1 MKKRI
6 KSFCA
11 ALLAIIII
19 FSSSATIS
27 DAASKQL
34 IIINSK
40 YNTLNFYENN
50 ILVKKFKC
58 ATGKASTPTPQR
70 KTTIVNK
77 IKNRPYYKLG
87 IPGGDPRNP
96 LGKRWMGLNMYGY
109 GTTYGIHGTNNE
121 SSIGKNVSGGC
132 IRMYNKDVE
141 WLFNRIRVGAT
152 VIIKSTSNSDEWIAK
167 QYGIKLKKTW
177 YTQNGYKYY
186 RKSNGKN
193 AVGWNTID
201 GKTYYFD
208 SKGRMQTGLKTI
220 SGNKYYLGT
229 DGVRRTGWQ
238 TIKGS
243 KYYFEKSGNRK
254 GQAVKGKIKISGRYY
269 YFDSNYKMITNKKVK
284 IGDYYYYFDKDG
296 KMVTDKKVKVG
307 SYYYYFDTNGK
318 MVKNK
323 VVKDYYYGS
332 DGKLVINKIQGNYC
346 TDKNGK
352 IRKNVIVNNYYFSSD
367 GKMVKNKRVN
377 YKNDYYYF
385 DSNGKMVKNKEIG
398 YSYYGENGKAY
409 KSCVK
414 DINGY
419 TYTFNESGMI
429 TNKVEIKEDTNP
441 EESTET
447 QVPQENTQNKETQ
460 QNNED
465 TSLEEAV

>member
-238 TIKGS
+238 TINGS
-243 KYYFEKSGNRK
+243 KYYFKKTGSNK
-254 GQAVKGKIKISGRYY
+254 GQALKGKRKISGNYY
-269 YFDSNYKMITNKKVK
+269 YFDSNYKM
-284 IGDYYYYFDKDG
+284 
-296 KMVTDKKVKVG
+296 
-307 SYYYYFDTNGK
+307 
-318 MVKNK
+318 VKNK
-323 VVKDYYYGS
+323 LVKDYYYGK
-332 DGKLVINKIQGNYC
+332 DGKLV
-346 TDKNGK
+346 
-352 IRKNVIVNNYYFSSD
+352 
-367 GKMVKNKRVN
+367 KNKKVS
-377 YKNDYYYF
+377 YKNDYYYVG
-385 DSNGKMVKNKEIG
+385 SNGKIVKNKEINN
-398 YSYYGENGKAY
+398 SYYGENGKAY
-409 KSCVK
+409 KSCEKV
-414 DINGY
+414 INGII
-419 TYTFNESGMI
+419 YTFDEKGNIVSKVSESEN
-429 TNKVEIKEDTNP
+429 TPEEQPIKEDNQEKINEQNI
-441 EESTET
+441 EEE
-447 QVPQENTQNKETQ
+447 
-460 QNNED
+460 
-465 TSLEEAV
+465 SLEEAM

>member
-220 SGNKYYLGT
+220 SGKKYYLGT
-229 DGVRRTGWQ
+229 DGVRKTGWQ
-238 TIKGS
+238 TINGS
-243 KYYFEKSGNRK
+243 KYYFKKTGSNK
-254 GQAVKGKIKISGRYY
+254 GQALKGKIKISGNYY
-269 YFDSNYKMITNKKVK
+269 YFDSNC
-284 IGDYYYYFDKDG
+284 
-296 KMVTDKKVKVG
+296 
-307 SYYYYFDTNGK
+307 K

-323 VVKDYYYGS
+323 LVKDYYYGK
-332 DGKLVINKIQGNYC
+332 DGKLV
-346 TDKNGK
+346 
-352 IRKNVIVNNYYFSSD
+352 
-367 GKMVKNKRVN
+367 KNKKVS
-377 YKNDYYYF
+377 YKNDYYYVG
-385 DSNGKMVKNKEIG
+385 SNGKIVKNKEINN
-398 YSYYGENGKAY
+398 SYYGENGKAY
-409 KSCVK
+409 KSCEKV
-414 DINGY
+414 INGII
-419 TYTFNESGMI
+419 YTFDEKGNIVSKVSESEN
-429 TNKVEIKEDTNP
+429 TPEEQPIKEDNQEKINEQNI
-441 EESTET
+441 EEE
-447 QVPQENTQNKETQ
+447 
-460 QNNED
+460 
-465 TSLEEAV
+465 SLEEAM

>member
-220 SGNKYYLGT
+220 SGKKYYLGT

-238 TIKGS
+238 TINGS
-243 KYYFEKSGNRK
+243 KYYFKKTGSNK
-254 GQAVKGKIKISGRYY
+254 GQALKGKRKISGNYY
-269 YFDSNYKMITNKKVK
+269 YFDSNYKM
-284 IGDYYYYFDKDG
+284 
-296 KMVTDKKVKVG
+296 
-307 SYYYYFDTNGK
+307 
-318 MVKNK
+318 VKNK
-323 VVKDYYYGS
+323 LVKDYYYGK
-332 DGKLVINKIQGNYC
+332 DGKLVK
-346 TDKNGK
+346 DKK
-352 IRKNVIVNNYYFSSD
+352 VS
-367 GKMVKNKRVN
+367 
-377 YKNDYYYF
+377 YKNDYYYVG
-385 DSNGKMVKNKEIG
+385 SNGKIVKNKEIDN
-398 YSYYGENGKAY
+398 SYYGKNGKAY
-409 KSCVK
+409 KSCEKV
-414 DINGY
+414 INGII
-419 TYTFNESGMI
+419 YTFDEKGNIVSKVSESEN
-429 TNKVEIKEDTNP
+429 TPEEQPIKEDNQEKINEQNI
-441 EESTET
+441 EEE
-447 QVPQENTQNKETQ
+447 
-460 QNNED
+460 
-465 TSLEEAV
+465 SLEEAM

>member
-238 TIKGS
+238 TINGS
-243 KYYFEKSGNRK
+243 KYYFKKSGSNK
-254 GQAVKGKIKISGRYY
+254 GQALKGKIKISGNYY
-269 YFDSNYKMITNKKVK
+269 YFDSNC
-284 IGDYYYYFDKDG
+284 
-296 KMVTDKKVKVG
+296 
-307 SYYYYFDTNGK
+307 K

-323 VVKDYYYGS
+323 LVKDYYYGK
-332 DGKLVINKIQGNYC
+332 DGKLVK
-346 TDKNGK
+346 DKK
-352 IRKNVIVNNYYFSSD
+352 VS
-367 GKMVKNKRVN
+367 
-377 YKNDYYYF
+377 YKNDYYYVG
-385 DSNGKMVKNKEIG
+385 SNGKIVKNKEIDN
-398 YSYYGENGKAY
+398 SYYGKNGKAY
-409 KSCVK
+409 KSCEKV
-414 DINGY
+414 INGII
-419 TYTFNESGMI
+419 YTFDEKGNIVSKVSESEN
-429 TNKVEIKEDTNP
+429 TPEEQPIKEDNQEKINEQNI
-441 EESTET
+441 EEE
-447 QVPQENTQNKETQ
+447 
-460 QNNED
+460 
-465 TSLEEAV
+465 SLEEAM

>member
-238 TIKGS
+238 TINGS
-243 KYYFEKSGNRK
+243 KYYFKKTGSNK
-254 GQAVKGKIKISGRYY
+254 GQALKGKIKISGNYY
-269 YFDSNYKMITNKKVK
+269 YFDSNC
-284 IGDYYYYFDKDG
+284 
-296 KMVTDKKVKVG
+296 
-307 SYYYYFDTNGK
+307 K

-323 VVKDYYYGS
+323 LVKDYYYGK
-332 DGKLVINKIQGNYC
+332 DGKLVK
-346 TDKNGK
+346 DKQVKYKDVYYYVGSNGK
-352 IRKNVIVNNYYFSSD
+352 I
-367 GKMVKNKRVN
+367 
-377 YKNDYYYF
+377 
-385 DSNGKMVKNKEIG
+385 VKNKEIDN
-398 YSYYGENGKAY
+398 SYYGKNGKAY
-409 KSCVK
+409 KSCEKV
-414 DINGY
+414 INGII
-419 TYTFNESGMI
+419 YTFDEKGNIVSKVSESEN
-429 TNKVEIKEDTNP
+429 TPEEQPIKEDNQEKINEQNI
-441 EESTET
+441 EEE
-447 QVPQENTQNKETQ
+447 
-460 QNNED
+460 
-465 TSLEEAV
+465 SLEEAM

>member
-238 TIKGS
+238 TINGS
-243 KYYFEKSGNRK
+243 KYYFKKTGSNK
-254 GQAVKGKIKISGRYY
+254 GQALKGKIKISGNYY
-269 YFDSNYKMITNKKVK
+269 YFDSNYKM
-284 IGDYYYYFDKDG
+284 
-296 KMVTDKKVKVG
+296 
-307 SYYYYFDTNGK
+307 
-318 MVKNK
+318 VKNK
-323 VVKDYYYGS
+323 LVKDYYYGK
-332 DGKLVINKIQGNYC
+332 DGKLV
-346 TDKNGK
+346 
-352 IRKNVIVNNYYFSSD
+352 
-367 GKMVKNKRVN
+367 KNKKVS
-377 YKNDYYYF
+377 YKNDYYYVG
-385 DSNGKMVKNKEIG
+385 SNGKIVKNKEINN
-398 YSYYGENGKAY
+398 SYYGENGKAY
-409 KSCVK
+409 KSCEKV
-414 DINGY
+414 INGII
-419 TYTFNESGMI
+419 YTFDEKGNIVSKVSENEK
-429 TNKVEIKEDTNP
+429 TPEEQPIKEDNQEKINEQNI
-441 EESTET
+441 EEE
-447 QVPQENTQNKETQ
+447 
-460 QNNED
+460 
-465 TSLEEAV
+465 SLEEAM

>member
-220 SGNKYYLGT
+220 SGKKYYLGT
-229 DGVRRTGWQ
+229 DGVRKTGWQ
-238 TIKGS
+238 TINGS
-243 KYYFEKSGNRK
+243 KYYFKKTGSNK
-254 GQAVKGKIKISGRYY
+254 GQALKGKIKISGNYY
-269 YFDSNYKMITNKKVK
+269 YFDSNC
-284 IGDYYYYFDKDG
+284 
-296 KMVTDKKVKVG
+296 
-307 SYYYYFDTNGK
+307 K

-323 VVKDYYYGS
+323 LVKDYYYGK
-332 DGKLVINKIQGNYC
+332 DGKLVK
-346 TDKNGK
+346 DKK
-352 IRKNVIVNNYYFSSD
+352 VS
-367 GKMVKNKRVN
+367 
-377 YKNDYYYF
+377 YKNDYYYVG
-385 DSNGKMVKNKEIG
+385 SNGKIVKNKEINN
-398 YSYYGENGKAY
+398 SYYCENGKAY
-409 KSCVK
+409 KSCEKV
-414 DINGY
+414 INGII
-419 TYTFNESGMI
+419 YTFDEKGNIVSKVSESEN
-429 TNKVEIKEDTNP
+429 TPEEQPIKEDNQEKINEQNI
-441 EESTET
+441 EEE
-447 QVPQENTQNKETQ
+447 
-460 QNNED
+460 
-465 TSLEEAV
+465 SLEEAM

>member
-152 VIIKSTSNSDEWIAK
+152 VIIKKTSNSDVWIAK

-186 RKSNGKN
+186 RKENDKD

-220 SGNKYYLGT
+220 SGKKYYLGT
-229 DGVRRTGWQ
+229 DGVRKTGWQ
-238 TIKGS
+238 TINGS
-243 KYYFEKSGNRK
+243 KYYFKKSGSNK
-254 GQAVKGKIKISGRYY
+254 GQALKGKIKISGNYY
-269 YFDSNYKMITNKKVK
+269 YFDSNC
-284 IGDYYYYFDKDG
+284 
-296 KMVTDKKVKVG
+296 
-307 SYYYYFDTNGK
+307 K

-323 VVKDYYYGS
+323 LVKDYYYGK
-332 DGKLVINKIQGNYC
+332 DGKLVK
-346 TDKNGK
+346 DKK
-352 IRKNVIVNNYYFSSD
+352 VS
-367 GKMVKNKRVN
+367 
-377 YKNDYYYF
+377 YKNDYYYVG
-385 DSNGKMVKNKEIG
+385 SNGKIVKNKEIDN
-398 YSYYGENGKAY
+398 SYYGKNGKAY
-409 KSCVK
+409 KSCEKV
-414 DINGY
+414 INGII
-419 TYTFNESGMI
+419 YTFDEKGNIVSKVSESEN
-429 TNKVEIKEDTNP
+429 TPEEQPIKEDNQEKINEQNI
-441 EESTET
+441 EEE
-447 QVPQENTQNKETQ
+447 
-460 QNNED
+460 
-465 TSLEEAV
+465 SLEEAM

>member
-220 SGNKYYLGT
+220 SGKKYYLGT

-238 TIKGS
+238 TINGS
-243 KYYFEKSGNRK
+243 KYYFKKTGSNK
-254 GQAVKGKIKISGRYY
+254 GQALKGKIKISGNYY
-269 YFDSNYKMITNKKVK
+269 YFDSNC
-284 IGDYYYYFDKDG
+284 
-296 KMVTDKKVKVG
+296 
-307 SYYYYFDTNGK
+307 K

-323 VVKDYYYGS
+323 LVKDYYYGK
-332 DGKLVINKIQGNYC
+332 DGKLVK
-346 TDKNGK
+346 DKK
-352 IRKNVIVNNYYFSSD
+352 VS
-367 GKMVKNKRVN
+367 
-377 YKNDYYYF
+377 YKNDYYYVG
-385 DSNGKMVKNKEIG
+385 SNGKIVKNKEIDN
-398 YSYYGENGKAY
+398 SYYGKNGKAY
-409 KSCVK
+409 KSCEKV
-414 DINGY
+414 INGII
-419 TYTFNESGMI
+419 YTFDEKGNIVSKVSESEN
-429 TNKVEIKEDTNP
+429 TPEEQPIKEDNQEKINEQNI
-441 EESTET
+441 EEE
-447 QVPQENTQNKETQ
+447 
-460 QNNED
+460 
-465 TSLEEAV
+465 SLEEAM

>member
-238 TIKGS
+238 TINGS
-243 KYYFEKSGNRK
+243 KYYFKKTGSNK
-254 GQAVKGKIKISGRYY
+254 GQALKGKIKISGNYY
-269 YFDSNYKMITNKKVK
+269 YFDSNC
-284 IGDYYYYFDKDG
+284 
-296 KMVTDKKVKVG
+296 
-307 SYYYYFDTNGK
+307 K

-323 VVKDYYYGS
+323 LVKDYYYGK
-332 DGKLVINKIQGNYC
+332 DGKLVK
-346 TDKNGK
+346 DKK
-352 IRKNVIVNNYYFSSD
+352 VS
-367 GKMVKNKRVN
+367 
-377 YKNDYYYF
+377 YKNDYYYVG
-385 DSNGKMVKNKEIG
+385 SNGKIVKNKEINN
-398 YSYYGENGKAY
+398 SYYGENGKAY
-409 KSCVK
+409 KSCEKV
-414 DINGY
+414 INGII
-419 TYTFNESGMI
+419 YTFDEKGNIVSKVSESEN
-429 TNKVEIKEDTNP
+429 TPEEQPIKEDNQEKINEQNI
-441 EESTET
+441 EEE
-447 QVPQENTQNKETQ
+447 
-460 QNNED
+460 
-465 TSLEEAV
+465 SLEEAM

>member
-220 SGNKYYLGT
+220 SGKKYYLGT

-238 TIKGS
+238 TRNGS
-243 KYYFEKSGNRK
+243 KYYFKKSGSNK
-254 GQAVKGKIKISGRYY
+254 GQALKGKIKISGNYY
-269 YFDSNYKMITNKKVK
+269 YFDSNC
-284 IGDYYYYFDKDG
+284 
-296 KMVTDKKVKVG
+296 
-307 SYYYYFDTNGK
+307 K

-323 VVKDYYYGS
+323 LVKDYYYGK
-332 DGKLVINKIQGNYC
+332 DGKLVK
-346 TDKNGK
+346 DKQVKYKDVYYYVGSNGK
-352 IRKNVIVNNYYFSSD
+352 I
-367 GKMVKNKRVN
+367 
-377 YKNDYYYF
+377 
-385 DSNGKMVKNKEIG
+385 VKNKEINN
-398 YSYYGENGKAY
+398 SYYGENGKAY
-409 KSCVK
+409 KSCEKV
-414 DINGY
+414 INGII
-419 TYTFNESGMI
+419 YTFDEKGNIVSKVSESEN
-429 TNKVEIKEDTNP
+429 TPEEQPIKEDNQEKINEQNI
-441 EESTET
+441 EEE
-447 QVPQENTQNKETQ
+447 
-460 QNNED
+460 
-465 TSLEEAV
+465 SLEEAM

>member
-238 TIKGS
+238 TINGS
-243 KYYFEKSGNRK
+243 KYYFKKTGSNK
-254 GQAVKGKIKISGRYY
+254 GQALKGKIKISGNYY
-269 YFDSNYKMITNKKVK
+269 YFDSNYKM
-284 IGDYYYYFDKDG
+284 
-296 KMVTDKKVKVG
+296 
-307 SYYYYFDTNGK
+307 
-318 MVKNK
+318 VKNK
-323 VVKDYYYGS
+323 LVKDYYYGK
-332 DGKLVINKIQGNYC
+332 DGKLV
-346 TDKNGK
+346 
-352 IRKNVIVNNYYFSSD
+352 
-367 GKMVKNKRVN
+367 KNKKVS
-377 YKNDYYYF
+377 YKNDYYYVG
-385 DSNGKMVKNKEIG
+385 SNGKIVKNKEINN
-398 YSYYGENGKAY
+398 SYYGENGKAY
-409 KSCVK
+409 KSCEKV
-414 DINGY
+414 INGII
-419 TYTFNESGMI
+419 YTFDEKGNIVSKVSESEN
-429 TNKVEIKEDTNP
+429 TPEEQPIKEDNQEKINEQNI
-441 EESTET
+441 EEE
-447 QVPQENTQNKETQ
+447 
-460 QNNED
+460 
-465 TSLEEAV
+465 SLEEAM

>member
-220 SGNKYYLGT
+220 SGKKYYLGT
-229 DGVRRTGWQ
+229 DGVRKTGWQ
-238 TIKGS
+238 TINGS
-243 KYYFEKSGNRK
+243 KYYFKKTGSNK
-254 GQAVKGKIKISGRYY
+254 GQALKGKIKISGNYY
-269 YFDSNYKMITNKKVK
+269 YFDSNC
-284 IGDYYYYFDKDG
+284 
-296 KMVTDKKVKVG
+296 
-307 SYYYYFDTNGK
+307 K

-323 VVKDYYYGS
+323 LVKDYYYGK
-332 DGKLVINKIQGNYC
+332 DGKLVK
-346 TDKNGK
+346 DKQVKYKDVYYYVGSNGK
-352 IRKNVIVNNYYFSSD
+352 I
-367 GKMVKNKRVN
+367 
-377 YKNDYYYF
+377 
-385 DSNGKMVKNKEIG
+385 VKNKEINN
-398 YSYYGENGKAY
+398 SYYGENGKAY
-409 KSCVK
+409 KSCEKV
-414 DINGY
+414 INGII
-419 TYTFNESGMI
+419 YTFDEKGNIVSKVSESEN
-429 TNKVEIKEDTNP
+429 TPEEQPIKEDNQEKINEQNI
-441 EESTET
+441 EEE
-447 QVPQENTQNKETQ
+447 
-460 QNNED
+460 
-465 TSLEEAV
+465 SLEEAM

>member
-152 VIIKSTSNSDEWIAK
+152 VIIKKTSNSDVWIAK

-186 RKSNGKN
+186 RKENDKD

-220 SGNKYYLGT
+220 SGKKYYLGT
-229 DGVRRTGWQ
+229 DGVRKTGWQ
-238 TIKGS
+238 TINGS
-243 KYYFEKSGNRK
+243 KYYFKKTGSNK
-254 GQAVKGKIKISGRYY
+254 GQALKGKIKISGNYY
-269 YFDSNYKMITNKKVK
+269 YFDSNYKM
-284 IGDYYYYFDKDG
+284 
-296 KMVTDKKVKVG
+296 
-307 SYYYYFDTNGK
+307 
-318 MVKNK
+318 VKNK
-323 VVKDYYYGS
+323 LVKDYYYGK
-332 DGKLVINKIQGNYC
+332 DGKLVK
-346 TDKNGK
+346 DKK
-352 IRKNVIVNNYYFSSD
+352 VS
-367 GKMVKNKRVN
+367 
-377 YKNDYYYF
+377 YKNDYYYVG
-385 DSNGKMVKNKEIG
+385 SNGKIVKNKEIDN
-398 YSYYGENGKAY
+398 SYYGKNGKAY
-409 KSCVK
+409 KSCEKV
-414 DINGY
+414 INGII
-419 TYTFNESGMI
+419 YTFDEKGNIVSKVSENEK
-429 TNKVEIKEDTNP
+429 TPEEQPIKEDNQEKINEQNI
-441 EESTET
+441 EEE
-447 QVPQENTQNKETQ
+447 
-460 QNNED
+460 
-465 TSLEEAV
+465 SLEEAM

>member
-152 VIIKSTSNSDEWIAK
+152 VIIKKTSNSDVWIAK

-186 RKSNGKN
+186 RKENDKD

-220 SGNKYYLGT
+220 SGKKYYLGT
-229 DGVRRTGWQ
+229 DGVRKTGWQ
-238 TIKGS
+238 TINGS
-243 KYYFEKSGNRK
+243 KYYFKKTGSNK
-254 GQAVKGKIKISGRYY
+254 GQALKGKRYIDGKYY
-269 YFDSNYKMITNKKVK
+269 YFDSNYKLVTSKKIK
-284 IGDYYYYFDKDG
+284 IGNYYYYFGKDG
-296 KMVTDKKVKVG
+296 VMSTNSKVKVG
-307 SYYYYFDTNGK
+307 SYYYYFGKDGKMSTNSKVKIGGNYYYFDNAGK
-318 MVKNK
+318 MV
-323 VVKDYYYGS
+323 
-332 DGKLVINKIQGNYC
+332 INKRI
-346 TDKNGK
+346 K
-352 IRKNVIVNNYYFSSD
+352 IES
-367 GKMVKNKRVN
+367 
-377 YKNDYYYF
+377 DYYYF
-385 DSNGKMVKNKEIG
+385 DSNGKMIKNQEKDT
-398 YSYYGENGKAY
+398 SYYGADGKAY
-409 KSCVK
+409 KSCTK
-414 DINGY
+414 EINGY
-419 TYTFNESGMI
+419 TYTFDKEGKITSKVKIEENTEQEVPES
-429 TNKVEIKEDTNP
+429 KE
-441 EESTET
+441 
-447 QVPQENTQNKETQ
+447 VPQSIEIPDENQPQ
-460 QNNED
+460 SED
-465 TSLEEAV
+465 VSLDEAV

>member
-238 TIKGS
+238 TINGS
-243 KYYFEKSGNRK
+243 KYYFKKTGSNK
-254 GQAVKGKIKISGRYY
+254 GQALKGKIKISG
-269 YFDSNYKMITNKKVK
+269 N
-284 IGDYYYYFDKDG
+284 
-296 KMVTDKKVKVG
+296 
-307 SYYYYFDTNGK
+307 
-318 MVKNK
+318 
-323 VVKDYYYGS
+323 
-332 DGKLVINKIQGNYC
+332 
-346 TDKNGK
+346 
-352 IRKNVIVNNYYFSSD
+352 
-367 GKMVKNKRVN
+367 
-377 YKNDYYYF
+377 YYYF
-385 DSNGKMVKNKEIG
+385 DSNGKIVKDKLVKDYYYGKDGKLVKNKKVSYKNDYYYVGSNGKIVKNKEIDN
-398 YSYYGENGKAY
+398 SYYGKNGKAY
-409 KSCVK
+409 KSCEKV
-414 DINGY
+414 INGII
-419 TYTFNESGMI
+419 YTFDEKGNIVSKVSESEN
-429 TNKVEIKEDTNP
+429 TPEEQPIKEDNQEKINEQNI
-441 EESTET
+441 EEE
-447 QVPQENTQNKETQ
+447 
-460 QNNED
+460 
-465 TSLEEAV
+465 SLEEAM

>member
-220 SGNKYYLGT
+220 SGKKYYLGT
-229 DGVRRTGWQ
+229 DGVRKTGWQ
-238 TIKGS
+238 TINGS
-243 KYYFEKSGNRK
+243 KYYFKKTGSNK
-254 GQAVKGKIKISGRYY
+254 GQALKGKRKISGNYY
-269 YFDSNYKMITNKKVK
+269 YFDSNYKM
-284 IGDYYYYFDKDG
+284 
-296 KMVTDKKVKVG
+296 
-307 SYYYYFDTNGK
+307 
-318 MVKNK
+318 VKNK
-323 VVKDYYYGS
+323 LVKDYYYGK
-332 DGKLVINKIQGNYC
+332 DGKLV
-346 TDKNGK
+346 
-352 IRKNVIVNNYYFSSD
+352 
-367 GKMVKNKRVN
+367 KNKKVS
-377 YKNDYYYF
+377 YKNDYYYVG
-385 DSNGKMVKNKEIG
+385 SNGKIVKNKEIDN
-398 YSYYGENGKAY
+398 SYYGKNGKAY
-409 KSCVK
+409 KSCEKV
-414 DINGY
+414 INGII
-419 TYTFNESGMI
+419 YTFDEKGNIVSKVSESEN
-429 TNKVEIKEDTNP
+429 TPEEQPIKEDNQEKINEQNI
-441 EESTET
+441 EEE
-447 QVPQENTQNKETQ
+447 
-460 QNNED
+460 
-465 TSLEEAV
+465 SLEEAM

>member
-238 TIKGS
+238 TINGS
-243 KYYFEKSGNRK
+243 KYYFKKSGSNK
-254 GQAVKGKIKISGRYY
+254 GQALKGKIKISGNYY
-269 YFDSNYKMITNKKVK
+269 YFDSNC
-284 IGDYYYYFDKDG
+284 
-296 KMVTDKKVKVG
+296 
-307 SYYYYFDTNGK
+307 K

-323 VVKDYYYGS
+323 LVKDYYYGK
-332 DGKLVINKIQGNYC
+332 DGKLV
-346 TDKNGK
+346 
-352 IRKNVIVNNYYFSSD
+352 
-367 GKMVKNKRVN
+367 KNKKVS
-377 YKNDYYYF
+377 YKNDYYYVG
-385 DSNGKMVKNKEIG
+385 SNGKIVKNKEINN
-398 YSYYGENGKAY
+398 SYYGKNGKAY
-409 KSCVK
+409 KSCEKV
-414 DINGY
+414 INGII
-419 TYTFNESGMI
+419 YTFDEKGNIVSKVSESEN
-429 TNKVEIKEDTNP
+429 TPEEQPIKEDNQEKINEQNI
-441 EESTET
+441 EEE
-447 QVPQENTQNKETQ
+447 
-460 QNNED
+460 
-465 TSLEEAV
+465 SLEEAM

>member
-220 SGNKYYLGT
+220 SGKKYYLGT

-238 TIKGS
+238 TINGS
-243 KYYFEKSGNRK
+243 KYYFKKTGSNK
-254 GQAVKGKIKISGRYY
+254 GQALKGKIKISGNYY
-269 YFDSNYKMITNKKVK
+269 YFDSNYKM
-284 IGDYYYYFDKDG
+284 
-296 KMVTDKKVKVG
+296 
-307 SYYYYFDTNGK
+307 
-318 MVKNK
+318 VKNK
-323 VVKDYYYGS
+323 LVKDYYYGK
-332 DGKLVINKIQGNYC
+332 DGKLVK
-346 TDKNGK
+346 DKQVKYKDVYYYVGSNGK
-352 IRKNVIVNNYYFSSD
+352 I
-367 GKMVKNKRVN
+367 
-377 YKNDYYYF
+377 
-385 DSNGKMVKNKEIG
+385 VKNKEIDN
-398 YSYYGENGKAY
+398 SYYGKNGKAY
-409 KSCVK
+409 KSCEKV
-414 DINGY
+414 INGII
-419 TYTFNESGMI
+419 YTFDEKGNIVSKVSENEK
-429 TNKVEIKEDTNP
+429 TPEEQPIKEDNQEKINEQNI
-441 EESTET
+441 EEE
-447 QVPQENTQNKETQ
+447 
-460 QNNED
+460 
-465 TSLEEAV
+465 SLEEAM

>member
-152 VIIKSTSNSDEWIAK
+152 VIIKKTSNSDVWIAK

-186 RKSNGKN
+186 RKENDKD

-220 SGNKYYLGT
+220 SGKKYYLGT
-229 DGVRRTGWQ
+229 DGVRKTGWQ
-238 TIKGS
+238 TINGS
-243 KYYFEKSGNRK
+243 KYYFKKTGSNK
-254 GQAVKGKIKISGRYY
+254 GQALKGKIKISGNYY
-269 YFDSNYKMITNKKVK
+269 YFDSNC
-284 IGDYYYYFDKDG
+284 
-296 KMVTDKKVKVG
+296 
-307 SYYYYFDTNGK
+307 K

-323 VVKDYYYGS
+323 LVKDYYYGK
-332 DGKLVINKIQGNYC
+332 DGKLVK
-346 TDKNGK
+346 DKK
-352 IRKNVIVNNYYFSSD
+352 VS
-367 GKMVKNKRVN
+367 
-377 YKNDYYYF
+377 YKNDYYYVG
-385 DSNGKMVKNKEIG
+385 SNGKIVKNKEIDN
-398 YSYYGENGKAY
+398 SYYGKNGKAY
-409 KSCVK
+409 KSCEKV
-414 DINGY
+414 INGII
-419 TYTFNESGMI
+419 YTFDEKGNIVSKVSESEN
-429 TNKVEIKEDTNP
+429 TPEEQPIKEDNQEKINEQNI
-441 EESTET
+441 EEE
-447 QVPQENTQNKETQ
+447 
-460 QNNED
+460 
-465 TSLEEAV
+465 SLEEAM

>member
-77 IKNRPYYKLG
+77 IKNRPYYTLG

-238 TIKGS
+238 TINGS
-243 KYYFEKSGNRK
+243 KYYFKKSGSNK
-254 GQAVKGKIKISGRYY
+254 GQALKGKIKISGNYY
-269 YFDSNYKMITNKKVK
+269 YFDSNYKM
-284 IGDYYYYFDKDG
+284 
-296 KMVTDKKVKVG
+296 
-307 SYYYYFDTNGK
+307 
-318 MVKNK
+318 VKNK
-323 VVKDYYYGS
+323 LVKDYYYGK
-332 DGKLVINKIQGNYC
+332 DGKLV
-346 TDKNGK
+346 
-352 IRKNVIVNNYYFSSD
+352 
-367 GKMVKNKRVN
+367 KNKKVS
-377 YKNDYYYF
+377 YKNDYYYVG
-385 DSNGKMVKNKEIG
+385 SNGKIVKNKEIDN
-398 YSYYGENGKAY
+398 SYYGKNGKAY
-409 KSCVK
+409 KSCEKV
-414 DINGY
+414 INGII
-419 TYTFNESGMI
+419 YTFDEKGNIVSKVSENEK
-429 TNKVEIKEDTNP
+429 TPEEQPIKEDNQEKINEQNI
-441 EESTET
+441 EEE
-447 QVPQENTQNKETQ
+447 
-460 QNNED
+460 
-465 TSLEEAV
+465 SLEEAM

>member
-186 RKSNGKN
+186 RKENDKD

-220 SGNKYYLGT
+220 SGKKYYLGT
-229 DGVRRTGWQ
+229 DGVRKTGWQ
-238 TIKGS
+238 TINGS
-243 KYYFEKSGNRK
+243 KYYFKKSGSNK
-254 GQAVKGKIKISGRYY
+254 GQALKGKIKISGNYY
-269 YFDSNYKMITNKKVK
+269 YFDSNC
-284 IGDYYYYFDKDG
+284 
-296 KMVTDKKVKVG
+296 
-307 SYYYYFDTNGK
+307 K

-323 VVKDYYYGS
+323 LVKDYYYGK
-332 DGKLVINKIQGNYC
+332 DGKLVK
-346 TDKNGK
+346 DKK
-352 IRKNVIVNNYYFSSD
+352 VS
-367 GKMVKNKRVN
+367 
-377 YKNDYYYF
+377 YKNDYYYVG
-385 DSNGKMVKNKEIG
+385 SNGKIVKNKEIDN
-398 YSYYGENGKAY
+398 SYYGKNGKAY
-409 KSCVK
+409 KSCEKV
-414 DINGY
+414 INGII
-419 TYTFNESGMI
+419 YTFDEKGNIVSKVSESEK
-429 TNKVEIKEDTNP
+429 TPEEQPIKEDNQEKINEQNI
-441 EESTET
+441 EEE
-447 QVPQENTQNKETQ
+447 
-460 QNNED
+460 
-465 TSLEEAV
+465 SLEEAM

>member
-152 VIIKSTSNSDEWIAK
+152 VIIKKTSNSDVWIAK

-186 RKSNGKN
+186 RKENDKD

-220 SGNKYYLGT
+220 SGKKYYLGT
-229 DGVRRTGWQ
+229 DGVRKTGWQ
-238 TIKGS
+238 TINGS
-243 KYYFEKSGNRK
+243 KYYFKKTGSNK
-254 GQAVKGKIKISGRYY
+254 GQALKGKIKISGNYY
-269 YFDSNYKMITNKKVK
+269 YFDS
-284 IGDYYYYFDKDG
+284 DY
-296 KMVTDKKVKVG
+296 
-307 SYYYYFDTNGK
+307 K

-323 VVKDYYYGS
+323 LVKDYYYGA
-332 DGKLVINKIQGNYC
+332 DGKLVK
-346 TDKNGK
+346 DKQVKYKDVYYYVGSNGK
-352 IRKNVIVNNYYFSSD
+352 I
-367 GKMVKNKRVN
+367 VKNKLVKDYYYGKDGKLVKN
-377 YKNDYYYF
+377 KKVSYKNDYYYVG
-385 DSNGKMVKNKEIG
+385 SNGKIVKNKEINN
-398 YSYYGENGKAY
+398 SYYGKNGKAY
-409 KSCVK
+409 KSCEKV
-414 DINGY
+414 INGII
-419 TYTFNESGMI
+419 YTFDEKGNIVSKVSESEN
-429 TNKVEIKEDTNP
+429 TPEEQPIKEDNQEKINEQNI
-441 EESTET
+441 EEE
-447 QVPQENTQNKETQ
+447 
-460 QNNED
+460 
-465 TSLEEAV
+465 SLEEAM

>member
-238 TIKGS
+238 TINGS
-243 KYYFEKSGNRK
+243 KYYFKKTGSNK
-254 GQAVKGKIKISGRYY
+254 GQALKGKIKISGNYY
-269 YFDSNYKMITNKKVK
+269 YFDSNYKM
-284 IGDYYYYFDKDG
+284 
-296 KMVTDKKVKVG
+296 
-307 SYYYYFDTNGK
+307 
-318 MVKNK
+318 VKNK
-323 VVKDYYYGS
+323 LVKDYYYGK
-332 DGKLVINKIQGNYC
+332 DGKLVK
-346 TDKNGK
+346 DKK
-352 IRKNVIVNNYYFSSD
+352 VS
-367 GKMVKNKRVN
+367 
-377 YKNDYYYF
+377 YKNDYYYVG
-385 DSNGKMVKNKEIG
+385 SNGKIVKNKEIDN
-398 YSYYGENGKAY
+398 SYYGKNGKAY
-409 KSCVK
+409 KSCEKV
-414 DINGY
+414 INGII
-419 TYTFNESGMI
+419 YTFDEKGNIVSKVSESEN
-429 TNKVEIKEDTNP
+429 TPEEQPIKEDNQEKINEQNI
-441 EESTET
+441 EEE
-447 QVPQENTQNKETQ
+447 
-460 QNNED
+460 
-465 TSLEEAV
+465 SLEEAM

>member
-238 TIKGS
+238 TINGS
-243 KYYFEKSGNRK
+243 KYYFKKTGSNK
-254 GQAVKGKIKISGRYY
+254 GQALKGKRKISGNYY
-269 YFDSNYKMITNKKVK
+269 YFDSNYKM
-284 IGDYYYYFDKDG
+284 
-296 KMVTDKKVKVG
+296 
-307 SYYYYFDTNGK
+307 
-318 MVKNK
+318 VKNK
-323 VVKDYYYGS
+323 LVKDYYYGK
-332 DGKLVINKIQGNYC
+332 DGKLV
-346 TDKNGK
+346 
-352 IRKNVIVNNYYFSSD
+352 
-367 GKMVKNKRVN
+367 KNKKVS
-377 YKNDYYYF
+377 YKNDYYYVG
-385 DSNGKMVKNKEIG
+385 SNGKIVKNKEINN
-398 YSYYGENGKAY
+398 SYYGENGKAY
-409 KSCVK
+409 KSCEKV
-414 DINGY
+414 INGII
-419 TYTFNESGMI
+419 YTFDEKVNIVSKVSENEK
-429 TNKVEIKEDTNP
+429 TP
-441 EESTET
+441 EE
-447 QVPQENTQNKETQ
+447 QPIK
-460 QNNED
+460 
-465 TSLEEAV
+465 

>member
-220 SGNKYYLGT
+220 SGKKYYLGT
-229 DGVRRTGWQ
+229 DGVRKTGWQ
-238 TIKGS
+238 TINGS
-243 KYYFEKSGNRK
+243 KYYFKKTGSNK
-254 GQAVKGKIKISGRYY
+254 GQALKGKIKISGNYY
-269 YFDSNYKMITNKKVK
+269 YFDSNC
-284 IGDYYYYFDKDG
+284 
-296 KMVTDKKVKVG
+296 
-307 SYYYYFDTNGK
+307 K

-323 VVKDYYYGS
+323 LVKDYYYGK
-332 DGKLVINKIQGNYC
+332 DGKLVK
-346 TDKNGK
+346 DKQVKYKDVYYYVGSNGK
-352 IRKNVIVNNYYFSSD
+352 I
-367 GKMVKNKRVN
+367 
-377 YKNDYYYF
+377 
-385 DSNGKMVKNKEIG
+385 VKNKEIDN
-398 YSYYGENGKAY
+398 SYYGKNGKAY
-409 KSCVK
+409 KSCEKV
-414 DINGY
+414 INGII
-419 TYTFNESGMI
+419 YTFDEKGNIVSKVSESEN
-429 TNKVEIKEDTNP
+429 TPEEQPIKEDNQEKINEQNI
-441 EESTET
+441 EEE
-447 QVPQENTQNKETQ
+447 
-460 QNNED
+460 
-465 TSLEEAV
+465 SLEEAM

>member
-220 SGNKYYLGT
+220 SGKKYYLGT

-238 TIKGS
+238 TINGS
-243 KYYFEKSGNRK
+243 KYYFKKTGSNK
-254 GQAVKGKIKISGRYY
+254 GQALKGKIKISGNYY
-269 YFDSNYKMITNKKVK
+269 YFDSNC
-284 IGDYYYYFDKDG
+284 
-296 KMVTDKKVKVG
+296 
-307 SYYYYFDTNGK
+307 K

-323 VVKDYYYGS
+323 LVKDYYYGK
-332 DGKLVINKIQGNYC
+332 DGKLVK
-346 TDKNGK
+346 DKQVKYKDVYYYVGSNGK
-352 IRKNVIVNNYYFSSD
+352 I
-367 GKMVKNKRVN
+367 
-377 YKNDYYYF
+377 
-385 DSNGKMVKNKEIG
+385 VKNKEIDN
-398 YSYYGENGKAY
+398 SYYGKNGKAY
-409 KSCVK
+409 KSCEKV
-414 DINGY
+414 INGII
-419 TYTFNESGMI
+419 YTFDEKGNIVSKVSESEN
-429 TNKVEIKEDTNP
+429 TPEEQPIKEDNQEKINEQNI
-441 EESTET
+441 EEE
-447 QVPQENTQNKETQ
+447 
-460 QNNED
+460 
-465 TSLEEAV
+465 SLEEAM

>member
-77 IKNRPYYKLG
+77 RKNRPYYKLG

-186 RKSNGKN
+186 RKSN
-193 AVGWNTID
+193 
-201 GKTYYFD
+201 
-208 SKGRMQTGLKTI
+208 
-220 SGNKYYLGT
+220 
-229 DGVRRTGWQ
+229 
-238 TIKGS
+238 
-243 KYYFEKSGNRK
+243 
-254 GQAVKGKIKISGRYY
+254 
-269 YFDSNYKMITNKKVK
+269 
-284 IGDYYYYFDKDG
+284 
-296 KMVTDKKVKVG
+296 
-307 SYYYYFDTNGK
+307 
-318 MVKNK
+318 
-323 VVKDYYYGS
+323 
-332 DGKLVINKIQGNYC
+332 
-346 TDKNGK
+346 
-352 IRKNVIVNNYYFSSD
+352 
-367 GKMVKNKRVN
+367 
-377 YKNDYYYF
+377 
-385 DSNGKMVKNKEIG
+385 
-398 YSYYGENGKAY
+398 
-409 KSCVK
+409 
-414 DINGY
+414 
-419 TYTFNESGMI
+419 
-429 TNKVEIKEDTNP
+429 
-441 EESTET
+441 EECK
-447 QVPQENTQNKETQ
+447 Q
-460 QNNED
+460 D
-465 TSLEEAV
+465 

>member
-238 TIKGS
+238 TINGS
-243 KYYFEKSGNRK
+243 KYYFKKTGSNK
-254 GQAVKGKIKISGRYY
+254 GQALKGKRKISGNYY
-269 YFDSNYKMITNKKVK
+269 YFDSNYKM
-284 IGDYYYYFDKDG
+284 
-296 KMVTDKKVKVG
+296 
-307 SYYYYFDTNGK
+307 
-318 MVKNK
+318 VKNK
-323 VVKDYYYGS
+323 LVKDYYYGK
-332 DGKLVINKIQGNYC
+332 DGKLV
-346 TDKNGK
+346 
-352 IRKNVIVNNYYFSSD
+352 
-367 GKMVKNKRVN
+367 KNKKVS
-377 YKNDYYYF
+377 YKNDYYYVG
-385 DSNGKMVKNKEIG
+385 SNGKIVKNKEIDN
-398 YSYYGENGKAY
+398 SYYGKNGKAY
-409 KSCVK
+409 KSCEKV
-414 DINGY
+414 INGII
-419 TYTFNESGMI
+419 YTFDEKGNIVSKVSESEN
-429 TNKVEIKEDTNP
+429 TPEEQPIKEDNQEKINEQNI
-441 EESTET
+441 EEE
-447 QVPQENTQNKETQ
+447 
-460 QNNED
+460 
-465 TSLEEAV
+465 SLEEAM

>member
-152 VIIKSTSNSDEWIAK
+152 VIIKKTSNSDVWIAK

-186 RKSNGKN
+186 RKENGKN

-220 SGNKYYLGT
+220 SGKKYYLGT
-229 DGVRRTGWQ
+229 DGVRKTGWQ
-238 TIKGS
+238 TINGS
-243 KYYFEKSGNRK
+243 KYYFKKTGSNK
-254 GQAVKGKIKISGRYY
+254 GQALKGKIKISGNYY
-269 YFDSNYKMITNKKVK
+269 YFDSNC
-284 IGDYYYYFDKDG
+284 
-296 KMVTDKKVKVG
+296 
-307 SYYYYFDTNGK
+307 K

-323 VVKDYYYGS
+323 LVKDYYYGK
-332 DGKLVINKIQGNYC
+332 DGKLVK
-346 TDKNGK
+346 DKK
-352 IRKNVIVNNYYFSSD
+352 VS
-367 GKMVKNKRVN
+367 
-377 YKNDYYYF
+377 YKNDYYYVG
-385 DSNGKMVKNKEIG
+385 SNGKIVKNKEIDN
-398 YSYYGENGKAY
+398 SYYGKNGKAY
-409 KSCVK
+409 KSCEKV
-414 DINGY
+414 INGII
-419 TYTFNESGMI
+419 YTFDEKGNIVSKVSENEK
-429 TNKVEIKEDTNP
+429 TPEEQPIKEDNQEKINEQNI
-441 EESTET
+441 EEE
-447 QVPQENTQNKETQ
+447 
-460 QNNED
+460 
-465 TSLEEAV
+465 SLEEAM

>member
-238 TIKGS
+238 TINGS
-243 KYYFEKSGNRK
+243 KYYFKKTGSNK
-254 GQAVKGKIKISGRYY
+254 GQALKGKRKISGNYY
-269 YFDSNYKMITNKKVK
+269 YFDSNYKM
-284 IGDYYYYFDKDG
+284 
-296 KMVTDKKVKVG
+296 
-307 SYYYYFDTNGK
+307 
-318 MVKNK
+318 VKNK
-323 VVKDYYYGS
+323 LVKDYYYGK
-332 DGKLVINKIQGNYC
+332 DGKLV
-346 TDKNGK
+346 
-352 IRKNVIVNNYYFSSD
+352 
-367 GKMVKNKRVN
+367 KNKKVS
-377 YKNDYYYF
+377 YKNDYYYVG
-385 DSNGKMVKNKEIG
+385 SNGKIVKNKEIDN
-398 YSYYGENGKAY
+398 SYYGKNGKAY
-409 KSCVK
+409 KSCEKV
-414 DINGY
+414 INGII
-419 TYTFNESGMI
+419 YTFDEKGNIVSKVSENEK
-429 TNKVEIKEDTNP
+429 TPEEQPIKEDNQEKINEQNI
-441 EESTET
+441 EEE
-447 QVPQENTQNKETQ
+447 
-460 QNNED
+460 
-465 TSLEEAV
+465 SLEEAM

>member
-152 VIIKSTSNSDEWIAK
+152 VIIKKTSNSDVWIAK

-186 RKSNGKN
+186 RKENDKD

-220 SGNKYYLGT
+220 SGKKYYLGT
-229 DGVRRTGWQ
+229 DGVRKTGWQ
-238 TIKGS
+238 TINGS
-243 KYYFEKSGNRK
+243 KYYFKKTGSNK
-254 GQAVKGKIKISGRYY
+254 GQALKGKIKISGNYY
-269 YFDSNYKMITNKKVK
+269 YFDSNC
-284 IGDYYYYFDKDG
+284 
-296 KMVTDKKVKVG
+296 
-307 SYYYYFDTNGK
+307 K

-323 VVKDYYYGS
+323 LVKDYYYGK
-332 DGKLVINKIQGNYC
+332 DGKLVK
-346 TDKNGK
+346 DKK
-352 IRKNVIVNNYYFSSD
+352 VS
-367 GKMVKNKRVN
+367 
-377 YKNDYYYF
+377 YKNDYYYVG
-385 DSNGKMVKNKEIG
+385 SNGKIVKNKEIDN
-398 YSYYGENGKAY
+398 SYYGKNGKAY
-409 KSCVK
+409 KSCEKV
-414 DINGY
+414 INGII
-419 TYTFNESGMI
+419 YTFDEKGNIVSKVSENEK
-429 TNKVEIKEDTNP
+429 TPEEQPIKEDNQEKINEQNI
-441 EESTET
+441 EEE
-447 QVPQENTQNKETQ
+447 
-460 QNNED
+460 
-465 TSLEEAV
+465 SLEEAM

>member
-238 TIKGS
+238 TINGS
-243 KYYFEKSGNRK
+243 KYYFKKTGSNK
-254 GQAVKGKIKISGRYY
+254 GQALKGKIKISGNYY
-269 YFDSNYKMITNKKVK
+269 YFDSNC
-284 IGDYYYYFDKDG
+284 
-296 KMVTDKKVKVG
+296 
-307 SYYYYFDTNGK
+307 K

-323 VVKDYYYGS
+323 LVKDYYYGK
-332 DGKLVINKIQGNYC
+332 DGKLVK
-346 TDKNGK
+346 DKK
-352 IRKNVIVNNYYFSSD
+352 VS
-367 GKMVKNKRVN
+367 
-377 YKNDYYYF
+377 YKNDYYYVG
-385 DSNGKMVKNKEIG
+385 SNGKIVKNKEIDN
-398 YSYYGENGKAY
+398 SYYGKNGKAY
-409 KSCVK
+409 KSCEKV
-414 DINGY
+414 INGII
-419 TYTFNESGMI
+419 YTFDEKGNIVSKVSESEN
-429 TNKVEIKEDTNP
+429 TPEEQPIKEDNQEKINEQNI
-441 EESTET
+441 EEE
-447 QVPQENTQNKETQ
+447 
-460 QNNED
+460 
-465 TSLEEAV
+465 SLEEAM